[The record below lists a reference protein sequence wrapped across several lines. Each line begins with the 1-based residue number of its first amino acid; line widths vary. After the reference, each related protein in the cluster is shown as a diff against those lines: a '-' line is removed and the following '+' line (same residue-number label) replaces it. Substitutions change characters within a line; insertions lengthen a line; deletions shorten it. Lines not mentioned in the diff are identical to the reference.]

1 MFLGRPLYPFSFRTP
16 ENQYPAA
23 LQIYGVEEV
32 HPDTVDDKESADA
45 WTTAHDFL
53 NDTSTWKALNSNLQL
68 LSDTYGLTHF
78 DVEGAEIWDS
88 GTAYAEDDVVLQ
100 GFKIYKCV
108 NVSGSTGDNPA
119 SDGGSNWEQIAP
131 ETEFWGRDSL
141 DEWDS
146 STTYDEGDEVYRN
159 MTKFVSSQGSNLD
172 NDPYTDT
179 DGTYWVA
186 SGSVDVFKPF
196 NQTLTD
202 RFLDTTTPGWKF
214 TVLPGNNYIEGAN
227 LEYIEFATLVD
238 AVGIFNLYAGKIRL
252 RLSSVSE
259 GEIIFDE
266 TVSMVDDGVMDDWY
280 DYFFGDVRLFKE
292 HIFTNLPQYD
302 LNDVVYEAWIV
313 APGTST
319 GIAVGSIQ
327 LVASSQLGG
336 TVYGTSLTYK
346 DHSVKT
352 TDQFGN
358 TDFTVRPVSLIVDYD
373 FVMDTAAIRYAR
385 TLITDNR
392 AKNAVFYAV
401 DDNQVTGTLVFGRI
415 ARELEINISG
425 PNKSRA
431 TLSVES
437 LAT

>member
-16 ENQYPAA
+16 ENQYPSA
-23 LQIYGVEEV
+23 LQVHGVEEI
-32 HPDTVDDKESADA
+32 HEDTVDDTDSADA
-45 WTTAHDFL
+45 WTTPHDFL
-53 NDTSTWKALNSNLQL
+53 NDTSTFLKLDDSLESYAT
-68 LSDTYGLTHF
+68 TYGLTHLA
-78 DVEGAEIWDS
+78 VEGASLWDVS
-88 GTAYAEDDVVLQ
+88 TAYDEDDVVLFSN
-100 GFKIYKCV
+100 GVYKCV
-108 NVSGSTGDNPA
+108 NVAGSTGDNPKT
-119 SDGGSNWEQIAP
+119 DGGTNWAEVVAM
-131 ETEFWGRDSL
+131 EFWGYDPT
-141 DEWDS
+141 DPWDN
-146 STTYDEGDEVYRN
+146 STTYDEGDVVHRYQ
-159 MTKFVSSQGSNLD
+159 TVFVSAQGSNLD

-202 RFLDTTTPGWKF
+202 RFLDTTTPGWKW
-214 TVLPGNNYIEGAN
+214 TLEPGDNYIEGAN

-238 AVGIFNLYAGKIRL
+238 AVGLFNLYAGKIRL
-252 RLSSVSE
+252 RLSSKDE
-259 GEIIFDE
+259 GEIIYDE
-266 TVSMVDDGVMDDWY
+266 TVSMVDDGNMDDWH

-292 HIFTNLPQYD
+292 HIFANLPQYE
-302 LNDVVYEAWIV
+302 LSDVVYEVWVV

-327 LVASSQLGG
+327 LVSSSQLGG

-346 DHSVKT
+346 DYSVKT

-373 FVMDTAAIRYAR
+373 FVIPTDAIRYAR

-392 AKNAVFYAV
+392 ANNAVFYAV
-401 DDNQVTGTLVFGRI
+401 DDDQVTGTLVFGRI